1 MREENSHQPTHQKH
15 KMKHHQPARPLLS
28 CAFAMALWCASPAH
42 AIVNGANTSSFNAVG
57 ELGSASGVLIS
68 DNWVLTAAHVANG
81 LTVGGSSFDSLGGAS
96 LIDAVYTFSS
106 AAFPNN
112 DIALVHLSTSLDT
125 TTPILND
132 QVIKN
137 NQAAS
142 LGTLTMAT
150 AQNQVPNGF
159 ATTLASGTT
168 ITHTE
173 DGVTSTVNWITTNGQ
188 AYLQGG
194 DSGSA
199 LFQGAVS
206 DSGGALLLGIASAA
220 LVNNTNGASL
230 GSAFVQVA
238 NYKNWID
245 TTMASSGQQAIWAS
259 SVPEPSSMALYALG
273 GLAILAFRTGH
284 FGRNG

>member
-1 MREENSHQPTHQKH
+1 MKQRQPS
-15 KMKHHQPARPLLS
+15 PRLLS
-28 CAFAMALWCASPAH
+28 CIFASVFCCASPAH
-42 AIVNGANTSSFNAVG
+42 AIVNGTSTASFTAVG
-57 ELGSASGVLIS
+57 ELGSASGVLIA
-68 DNWVLTAAHVANG
+68 DNWVLTVAHVANG

-112 DIALVHLSTSLDT
+112 DIALVHLSTSLNT
-125 TTPILND
+125 ATPILND

-150 AQNQVPNGF
+150 AQNQTPNGF
-159 ATTLASGTT
+159 ATTLASGAV
-168 ITHTE
+168 ITNTE
-173 DGVTSTVNWITTNGQ
+173 KNVTSTVNWLITGGQ

-194 DSGSA
+194 DSGGA
-199 LFQGAVS
+199 LFKGAVS
-206 DSGGALLLGIASAA
+206 DSAGSLLLGIASAA
-220 LVNNTNGASL
+220 LTDDAGNSA

-238 NYKNWID
+238 NYKNWINA
-245 TTMASSGQQAIWAS
+245 TMASSGQQAIWAS
-259 SVPEPSSMALYALG
+259 SVPEPSTLALYALA
-273 GLAILAFRTGH
+273 GLGILAFRTGH

>member
-1 MREENSHQPTHQKH
+1 M
-15 KMKHHQPARPLLS
+15 MKHRQPAFPLLS
-28 CAFAMALWCASPAH
+28 CSFAMAIWCASPAH
-42 AIVNGANTSSFNAVG
+42 AIVNGTNTSSFSAVG
-57 ELGSASGVLIS
+57 ELGSASGVLIAN
-68 DNWVLTAAHVANG
+68 NWVLTAAHVANG
-81 LTVGGSSFDSLGGAS
+81 LTLGGSSFDSLGGAS

-125 TTPILND
+125 ATPILND

-150 AQNQVPNGF
+150 AQTQEPNGF
-159 ATTLASGTT
+159 ATTLASGAITT
-168 ITHTE
+168 NTE
-173 DGVTSTVNWITTNGQ
+173 NNVTSTVNWIITNGQ

-199 LFQGAVS
+199 LFKGAVS
-206 DSGGALLLGIASAA
+206 DSAGSLLLGIASAA
-220 LVNNTNGASL
+220 LVNDTTGASE

-238 NYKNWID
+238 NYKSWIN
-245 TTMASSGQQAIWAS
+245 TTMASSGQQAVWAS
-259 SVPEPSSMALYALG
+259 NVPEASTMALYALG